1 MRAPASRLVTGA
13 RVAGRWGDGANMTRA
28 TVHTKVGP
36 ARDVRRNEVSA
47 TRLHRCVAAVLAIRD
62 TVPEFAILAEA

>member
-1 MRAPASRLVTGA
+1 
-13 RVAGRWGDGANMTRA
+13 MTCNLSVVMKIDNP
-28 TVHTKVGP
+28 TTKVGP

-62 TVPEFAILAEA
+62 TAPEFAILAEA